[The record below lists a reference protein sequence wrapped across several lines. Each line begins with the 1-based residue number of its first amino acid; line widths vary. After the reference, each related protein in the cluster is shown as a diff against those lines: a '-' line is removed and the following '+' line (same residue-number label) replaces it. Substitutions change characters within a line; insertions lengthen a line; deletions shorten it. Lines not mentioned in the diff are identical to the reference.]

1 MKCQHLLI
9 EREEAATVD
18 GRCPLC
24 PPFDIDKV
32 ADSAAAIIAQN
43 VASYMQAFKP
53 APTPSARGKIAAIIA
68 DEIHRAIN
76 GEGK

>member
-32 ADSAAAIIAQN
+32 AEEIANELPHDGLDATAII
-43 VASYMQAFKP
+43 
-53 APTPSARGKIAAIIA
+53 RAILY
-68 DEIHRAIN
+68 RAIN